1 VSATDGDM
9 ERTALL
15 ESIEELLR
23 PLMRTVLNFGV
34 NQADLV
40 DVVRG
45 LYISAIRDQL
55 VEQSRPVT
63 VARLALMAGV
73 TRGEAENIVEN
84 RKRRRMARVE
94 NTTRVDQL
102 VRLLT
107 VWHDD
112 NRFSTPYG
120 APLDLSLAP
129 ERAFKTFDA
138 LLTASSIELDREAV
152 LDELVAAGCIEIH
165 EDKFVRCVN
174 RAFIPTGVDVSRLS
188 RLGRFVGALNSTFAH
203 NLLRTSE
210 EPSYFERVFVSEALV
225 DQAYRDQLLGYLRD
239 EGQQFLDKLC
249 RWSNEK
255 EELLK
260 DENGRRYGVGLYF
273 YEENKP
279 STPAHEGES
288 VDHGGAA
295 SLGGTATA

>member
-1 VSATDGDM
+1 VGVADGDA
-9 ERTALL
+9 ERAALL

-23 PLMRTVLNFGV
+23 PLMRTVLKFGLS
-34 NQADLV
+34 QADLV

-45 LYISAIRDQL
+45 LYISAVRDQL

-84 RKRRRMARVE
+84 RKHRRLSRIE
-94 NTTRVDQL
+94 NTSRVDQL

-107 VWHDD
+107 LWHDD

-120 APLDLSLAP
+120 APLDLSLVP

-138 LLTASSIELDREAV
+138 LLSAAAIGLDREAV
-152 LDELVAAGCIEIH
+152 LDELAAAGCIEIH

-174 RAFIPTGVDVSRLS
+174 RAFIPTGVDVSRIS

-225 DQAYRDQLLGYLRD
+225 GQEYRDQLLGYLRD

-255 EELLK
+255 EEPLK

-273 YEENKP
+273 YQETK
-279 STPAHEGES
+279 SAASAHEGQS
-288 VDHGGAA
+288 VDLAGNG
-295 SLGGTATA
+295 

>member
-1 VSATDGDM
+1 M

-23 PLMRTVLNFGV
+23 PLMRTVLNFGL

-55 VEQSRPVT
+55 VEQGRPVT

-73 TRGEAENIVEN
+73 TRGEAENIGEN
-84 RKRRRMARVE
+84 RKRRRMDRVE

-107 VWHDD
+107 LWHDD

-138 LLTASSIELDREAV
+138 LIAASSIELDREAV

-174 RAFIPTGVDVSRLS
+174 RAFIPTGVDVSRIS

-210 EPSYFERVFVSEALV
+210 EPSYFERVFVSESLV

-260 DENGRRYGVGLYF
+260 DGNGRRYGVGLYF
-273 YEENKP
+273 YEENK
-279 STPAHEGES
+279 SFASAHEGVS
-288 VDHGGAA
+288 ADHAGTASSGGAA
-295 SLGGTATA
+295 TA

>member
-1 VSATDGDM
+1 M

-23 PLMRTVLNFGV
+23 PLMRTVLNFGL
-34 NQADLV
+34 NQADLA

-45 LYISAIRDQL
+45 LYISAVRDQL
-55 VEQSRPVT
+55 VEQGRPVT

-73 TRGEAENIVEN
+73 TRGEAENIVGN

-107 VWHDD
+107 LWHDD

-138 LLTASSIELDREAV
+138 LIAAATIELDREAV

-174 RAFIPTGVDVSRLS
+174 RAFIPTGVDVSRIS

-210 EPSYFERVFVSEALV
+210 QPSYFERVFVSESLV
-225 DQAYRDQLLGYLRD
+225 SQEYRNQLLGYLRD

-255 EELLK
+255 EESLK

-273 YEENKP
+273 YEENK
-279 STPAHEGES
+279 SSASAHEGEGES
-288 VDHGGAA
+288 VD
-295 SLGGTATA
+295 LVGTAS

>member
-1 VSATDGDM
+1 MGANDGDM

-23 PLMRTVLNFGV
+23 PLMRTVLNFGL

-107 VWHDD
+107 LWHDC
-112 NRFSTPYG
+112 
-120 APLDLSLAP
+120 
-129 ERAFKTFDA
+129 
-138 LLTASSIELDREAV
+138 LLY
-152 LDELVAAGCIEIH
+152 
-165 EDKFVRCVN
+165 
-174 RAFIPTGVDVSRLS
+174 
-188 RLGRFVGALNSTFAH
+188 
-203 NLLRTSE
+203 TS
-210 EPSYFERVFVSEALV
+210 YAIFMA
-225 DQAYRDQLLGYLRD
+225 
-239 EGQQFLDKLC
+239 
-249 RWSNEK
+249 
-255 EELLK
+255 
-260 DENGRRYGVGLYF
+260 
-273 YEENKP
+273 
-279 STPAHEGES
+279 
-288 VDHGGAA
+288 
-295 SLGGTATA
+295 